1 METPSHFT
9 MMAFTYNLF
18 ISPLFDL
25 ISTMVTSCIYDR
37 TYNASFHQKRD
48 SITDIIRGTSKEKL
62 CNDLGLETFEKK
74 RWKLLL
80 FKIFWYKCPK
90 YLFNVIPT
98 SMGTCNTRNTNYI
111 PLFKLKHNF
120 FQNSFFLSAVIKW
133 NKLDLNIHKVWI
145 SSRKHFWISYVLLE
159 ALLSTAL
166 IPKELSY

>member
-1 METPSHFT
+1 METPSHST

-74 RWKLLL
+74 KDGNSCFLRFFDTNVQSTYSML
-80 FKIFWYKCPK
+80 FPRLWVPATQEILIIFLYS
-90 YLFNVIPT
+90 N
-98 SMGTCNTRNTNYI
+98 
-111 PLFKLKHNF
+111 
-120 FQNSFFLSAVIKW
+120 
-133 NKLDLNIHKVWI
+133 
-145 SSRKHFWISYVLLE
+145 
-159 ALLSTAL
+159 
-166 IPKELSY
+166 